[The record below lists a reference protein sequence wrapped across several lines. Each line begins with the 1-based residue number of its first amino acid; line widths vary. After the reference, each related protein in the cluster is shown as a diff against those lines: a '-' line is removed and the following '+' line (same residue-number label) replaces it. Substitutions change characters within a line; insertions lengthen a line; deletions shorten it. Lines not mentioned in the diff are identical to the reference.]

1 MAEAV
6 RCAAAVLALCIAPG
20 ALAGNA
26 DVLDAQARC
35 DARRLC
41 EFTVTV
47 RHADTGRDHYANAW
61 IVRTPDGTVLATR
74 RLLHPHVDEQPFTR
88 SLSGVTVPAGIRTVI
103 IEATDSIH
111 GAAGARFHLDLD

>member
-1 MAEAV
+1 MPEAV
-6 RCAAAVLALCIAPG
+6 RRTAAVLALCAAPV

-26 DVLDAQARC
+26 DVVDAQARC
-35 DARRLC
+35 DARRMC

-47 RHADTGRDHYANAW
+47 RHADTGWDHYANAW
-61 IVRTPDGTVLATR
+61 IVRAPDGTVLATR
-74 RLLHPHVDEQPFTR
+74 RLLHPHVEEQPFTR

-111 GAAGARFHLDLD
+111 GAAGAGFSLELD